1 LTKMSKDI
9 DLCSRCVEGRNFTYA
24 GDNATR
30 KTGSKT
36 HHFVQF
42 IEFAILNTLLQRELL
57 YDEEERRSR
66 HCR

>member
-1 LTKMSKDI
+1 MSKDV
-9 DLCSRCVEGRNFTYA
+9 DLCSRRVEGRNFTHA

-42 IEFAILNTLLQRELL
+42 IEFAILNTLFAEGAAL
-57 YDEEERRSR
+57 
-66 HCR
+66 